1 MKRLLVLLMI
11 ALLILTS
18 VVGCSDKPEEAPK
31 TDMPTTSDGSK
42 EEPAEQPTEESV
54 KESAEEPAEEP
65 TKEPAGEPTKEPVV
79 SESTLEGERH
89 EAENFT
95 VIAPEGWQV
104 TELYGGLQIA
114 RSGAELIRISFT
126 GFNQAED
133 HAKQQVE
140 HMSKSNSDS
149 KVEEIEILGKTF
161 WTTIYKTASGSER
174 GYYARIEDGGVM
186 LKIETVNGSYKTHK
200 EFTDIIDS
208 IVFK

>member
-18 VVGCSDKPEEAPK
+18 VVGCSDKSGEAPK
-31 TDMPTTSDGSK
+31 TDIPAASDGPK
-42 EEPAEQPTEESV
+42 EEPTEQP
-54 KESAEEPAEEP
+54 AEEPAEEP
-65 TKEPAGEPTKEPVV
+65 VV
-79 SESTLEGERH
+79 SESILEGERH

-149 KVEEIEILGKTF
+149 KVEEIEISGKTF

-174 GYYARIEDGGVM
+174 GYYASIEDGGVM
-186 LKIETVNGSYKTHK
+186 LKIETINGSYKTHK
-200 EFTDIIDS
+200 EFTGIIDS